1 MRTQAYANTF
11 VQTSIVIFIFVAY
24 KAILIPLMYFAVRL
38 AVLYVILCNGLG
50 KTENTNNSTIIQ
62 WWIMKDNI
70 ILKRE
75 DKFESVI

>member
-24 KAILIPLMYFAVRL
+24 KAILIPLTYFAVRL

-50 KTENTNNSTIIQ
+50 KMENTNNSTIIQ
-62 WWIMKDNI
+62 
-70 ILKRE
+70 
-75 DKFESVI
+75 